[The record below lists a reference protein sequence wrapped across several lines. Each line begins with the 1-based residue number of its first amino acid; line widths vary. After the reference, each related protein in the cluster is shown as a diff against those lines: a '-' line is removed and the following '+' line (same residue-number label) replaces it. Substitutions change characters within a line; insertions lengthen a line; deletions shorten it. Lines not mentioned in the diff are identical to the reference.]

1 MTVIML
7 PPKVITL
14 CTSMTICSFM
24 GMNGVVT
31 ERSMAIW
38 PWLSPATKK
47 PLLKSPV
54 SKAPVLTLSGLKKPV
69 LVSPGL

>member
-1 MTVIML
+1 
-7 PPKVITL
+7 
-14 CTSMTICSFM
+14 M

-54 SKAPVLTLSGLKKPV
+54 SKAPVLTLPGLKKPV